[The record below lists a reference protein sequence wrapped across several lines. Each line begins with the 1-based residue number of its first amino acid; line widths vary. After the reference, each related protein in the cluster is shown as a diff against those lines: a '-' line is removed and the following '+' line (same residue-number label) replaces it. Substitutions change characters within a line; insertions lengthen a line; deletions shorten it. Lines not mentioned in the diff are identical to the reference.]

1 MVENGPN
8 SRPQPTRR
16 LLILALV
23 FIAGAAC
30 TQCLRFTHPVPNELF
45 GAAVLSV
52 PFLALRPLSQL
63 PRIPKIIGRIA
74 VVPFLLFSLLTAL
87 TFVACGDLQ
96 LHRDRQSCMEELGKV
111 DQPGYSVQLVRDG
124 CGGAAVS
131 FMLLVQQRMPLFPGL
146 YVIRSVDIL
155 DDTYEGNLTAVAP
168 DRIRLQV
175 EGSSWHQQIDRVYQ
189 LKRHVYF

>member
-1 MVENGPN
+1 M
-8 SRPQPTRR
+8 
-16 LLILALV
+16 LALA
-23 FIAGAAC
+23 FIAGATC
-30 TQCLRFTHPVPNELF
+30 TQCFRFTHPVPNELF

-96 LHRDRQSCMEELGKV
+96 LHRGRRSCMEELGKV

-131 FMLLVQQRMPLFPGL
+131 FMLLVQQRMPLLPGL